1 MVRSLSLFLLLIAAV
16 GFAPAAFAVDAAPAR
31 TPDANC
37 PKSDAEHDDDSAP
50 ATTKASRRPSST
62 VPVRE
67 RAGGAGSR
75 GTPRWHSLLPGM
87 VR

>member
-1 MVRSLSLFLLLIAAV
+1 MVRSLLACLLLIVAV
-16 GFAPAAFAVDAAPAR
+16 GFAPAAFAVDATPAR
-31 TPDANC
+31 TPDASC
-37 PKSDAEHDDDSAP
+37 PKAG
-50 ATTKASRRPSST
+50 RRPSST

-67 RAGGAGSR
+67 RAGGSGSR

>member
-1 MVRSLSLFLLLIAAV
+1 MVRSLLACLLLIVAV
-16 GFAPAAFAVDAAPAR
+16 GFAPAAFAVDATPAR
-31 TPDANC
+31 TPDASC
-37 PKSDAEHDDDSAP
+37 AKADDGRDEDAAP
-50 ATTKASRRPSST
+50 ASTKASRRPSST

-67 RAGGAGSR
+67 RAGGSGSR